1 MSDKN
6 PKPGAKGG
14 NAAAKR
20 QLPRRRPAPRH
31 PGVYYRPRSD
41 GKIAPPYEI
50 RYLDSNGKYRWDVVH
65 GNLEAAEARR
75 AELRLRRRRGERV
88 EPCRQTFEQY
98 AREWLE
104 RQTVRPRTLE
114 IYRWALDCHLIPY
127 FGRRRLDQIQ
137 AEDVALFIAQMKR
150 KPYKGWTITS
160 ALRPLS
166 IILAQAARK
175 GRIPVNPMTQ
185 LERGERPRHD
195 DQRPKRIL
203 SLEEMRALVENAE
216 SEQSRCLLEL
226 LLTSGMRIGEALG
239 LAVADLEP
247 DKSLVR
253 IEHQL
258 GRDGTRTRLKT
269 DESRRLVDIPPDL
282 MRRMLALVN
291 TRGARFDQH
300 ALVFASRNGTGLE
313 RKVARHALERAVKRA
328 QLDPPRPTLHDLRHS
343 HASMLIALDYSLIE
357 IQRRLGH
364 RKPDTTLRIY
374 AHEWKY
380 RDAQRSTIGA
390 QLGRLFENGAAKAP
404 PLARLRQLVATLGA
418 KELSP

>member
-1 MSDKN
+1 
-6 PKPGAKGG
+6 
-14 NAAAKR
+14 
-20 QLPRRRPAPRH
+20 
-31 PGVYYRPRSD
+31 
-41 GKIAPPYEI
+41 
-50 RYLDSNGKYRWDVVH
+50 
-65 GNLEAAEARR
+65 
-75 AELRLRRRRGERV
+75 
-88 EPCRQTFEQY
+88 
-98 AREWLE
+98 
-104 RQTVRPRTLE
+104 
-114 IYRWALDCHLIPY
+114 
-127 FGRRRLDQIQ
+127 
-137 AEDVALFIAQMKR
+137 
-150 KPYKGWTITS
+150 
-160 ALRPLS
+160 
-166 IILAQAARK
+166 
-175 GRIPVNPMTQ
+175 
-185 LERGERPRHD
+185 
-195 DQRPKRIL
+195 
-203 SLEEMRALVENAE
+203 MRALVENAE

-390 QLGRLFENGAAKAP
+390 QLGRRFENGAAKAP